1 MEYGGFKMEV
11 WRSMV
16 KRIIILLFVF
26 SSILSF
32 GQANRFVGF
41 GQRNCDCDTSA
52 QRYID
57 STGVTDAVT
66 KNAICCLVKRL
77 KDSSLWNKLYA
88 AYPMRGGTAT
98 SCKFNLINPTST
110 STFNLTFSGGWTF
123 SSTGALPN
131 GTNGYADTHV
141 NSSTNLISNSTHMSY
156 YSTTNNNVATV
167 GISIFSNYLLLF
179 VRKNIASY
187 FGVYTSPLRGG
198 YSYPDIRG
206 LWIVSRVNGTEFFSY
221 NRLLGYYDLYTSET
235 PKPRDNGNIYLAARN
250 DGSASLFSDQN
261 CNFATIGAGL
271 TVAECSTL
279 TTIITQFYTDLGQ

>member
-1 MEYGGFKMEV
+1 
-11 WRSMV
+11 MV
-16 KRIIILLFVF
+16 KKLL
-26 SSILSF
+26 ILSLVIISVTAY
-32 GQANRFVGF
+32 GQGNRFAGF

-52 QRYID
+52 QRFID

-131 GTNGYADTHV
+131 GTNGYADTHI

-167 GISIFSNYLLLF
+167 GISLTNYLLLF
-179 VRKNIASY
+179 VHKNNASY
-187 FGVYTSPLRGG
+187 FGVYTSPLRGAHV
-198 YSYPDIRG
+198 YPNISG

-221 NRLLGYYDLYTSET
+221 NGLFGYNNLYTSET
-235 PKPRDNGNIYLAARN
+235 PKPRENGNIYLAARN
-250 DGSASLFSDQN
+250 DASGVSLFSDQN